1 MFAAIALFAASIA
14 AVEYSPPRTGNVDRK
29 EFVCMMQDMV
39 MLRKGVPLTSDGKK
53 YWGCCEMCKVKIEAE
68 PERYTKAID
77 PVSGKQVDKATA
89 HIYALEGLVYYFE
102 SKGTRATFAKSP
114 SRYLGRK

>member
-1 MFAAIALFAASIA
+1 MIASIA
-14 AVEYSPPRTGNVDRK
+14 LLAVSVAAAEYSPPRTGNVDKK

-39 MLRKGVPLTSDGKK
+39 MLRKGIPLTSGGKK

-68 PERYTKAID
+68 PERYTKAVD
-77 PVSGKQVDKATA
+77 LVSGKRVDKATA

-102 SKGTRATFAKSP
+102 SKRTRSAFAASP
-114 SRYLGRK
+114 SRYLQQ